1 MRWVFLF
8 FSTDWIDWGNLRAV
22 ELDRND
28 SNTRSK
34 LAINHLD
41 QTSLLSNFGLNRFD
55 SSFERIRFAF
65 AFAPRK
71 QDLSRRRIFKNFPPR
86 LYRVLVRFF
95 SLSKLNHS
103 FFFFFIFVCYND
115 DDNSS
120 IAGCYQC
127 RKDLYFIFLC
137 SDAFTNIL

>member
-1 MRWVFLF
+1 M
-8 FSTDWIDWGNLRAV
+8 

-34 LAINHLD
+34 LTIRRACI
-41 QTSLLSNFGLNRFD
+41 SNFGLNRFD

-103 FFFFFIFVCYND
+103 FFFFLFSFVTTMTIIQVLQVVINVEKIYIL
-115 DDNSS
+115 SS
-120 IAGCYQC
+120 YVLM
-127 RKDLYFIFLC
+127 RLY
-137 SDAFTNIL
+137 ANIL

>member
-1 MRWVFLF
+1 M
-8 FSTDWIDWGNLRAV
+8 

-34 LAINHLD
+34 LTIRRACI
-41 QTSLLSNFGLNRFD
+41 SNFGLNRFD

-103 FFFFFIFVCYND
+103 FFFFLFSFVTTMTIIQVLQVVINVEKIYILSSYVLMRLRIFYKYLSYFHNPAD
-115 DDNSS
+115 KQDTLSLSS
-120 IAGCYQC
+120 
-127 RKDLYFIFLC
+127 
-137 SDAFTNIL
+137 

>member
-1 MRWVFLF
+1 MSFSF
-8 FSTDWIDWGNLRAV
+8 FFDRLNRLRKFTRGGIGSKRF
-22 ELDRND
+22 EYQIK
-28 SNTRSK
+28 TRSTTRIRR
-34 LAINHLD
+34 ACI
-41 QTSLLSNFGLNRFD
+41 SNFGLNRFD

-86 LYRVLVRFF
+86 LYRVFVRFF

-103 FFFFFIFVCYND
+103 FFFFFIFVCYYD

-120 IAGCYQC
+120 IASCYQC

>member
-103 FFFFFIFVCYND
+103 FFFFIFVCLYND

>member
-1 MRWVFLF
+1 M
-8 FSTDWIDWGNLRAV
+8 

-34 LAINHLD
+34 LTIRRACI
-41 QTSLLSNFGLNRFD
+41 SNFGLNRFD

-137 SDAFTNIL
+137 SDAFICEYSINICFIFTTRQINKIHYLFRLN